1 MYGNFVYMIKMA
13 FILEGNRYIYSIT
26 VVGTTG
32 YLLGGKKTKSLTHL
46 QINSR

>member
-13 FILEGNRYIYSIT
+13 FILEGNRFYSIT